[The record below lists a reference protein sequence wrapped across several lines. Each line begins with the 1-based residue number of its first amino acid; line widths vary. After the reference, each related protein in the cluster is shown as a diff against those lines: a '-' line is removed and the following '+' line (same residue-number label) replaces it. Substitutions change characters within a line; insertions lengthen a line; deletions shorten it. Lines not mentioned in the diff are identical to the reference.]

1 MISINI
7 GQLGV
12 EAAPTDVVISNC
24 CPLFTLFQLNST
36 LETQLGVLQS
46 SLDGQMSSLRQTVL
60 DKEASDI
67 SEAMAQ
73 VKNSSGK
80 QIEAAREQWLKE
92 VVCVCVSVCLSSSL
106 SVCLSVK
113 DPYGY
118 RQT

>member
-92 VVCVCVSVCLSSSL
+92 VVCVCLSI
-106 SVCLSVK
+106 
-113 DPYGY
+113 
-118 RQT
+118 